1 MKKTWFSILIL
12 ILATGCDYFENSD
25 FRVINESSKAIV
37 IKTIIDPDDH
47 GIRFNDSIHSVP
59 SGGDIEF
66 HQGRGLTGKNDIPP
80 DYYEPLDTIP
90 PVTRFDI
97 FVDGK
102 LYDTLRLRQFWKFS
116 AREQVGTYTLTIT
129 EELLNSL

>member
-1 MKKTWFSILIL
+1 MKKIWVSILIL
-12 ILATGCDYFENSD
+12 LATGCDYFENSD
-25 FRVINESSKAIV
+25 FRVINESSKPIV
-37 IKTIIDPDDH
+37 IKTIIDTYDH
-47 GIRFNDSIHSVP
+47 GVRFNDSIHSVP
-59 SGGDIEF
+59 PGEIIEF
-66 HQGRGLTGKNDIPP
+66 HQDLGLTGKNNIPP

-102 LYDTLRLRQFWKFS
+102 LYDTLRLRQFWRFS

-129 EELLNSL
+129 EELLDIL